1 MNIAILTSGILPVPA
16 VRGGAV
22 ETLIDSYLE
31 YNEQHKLHNIT
42 VYSVNDK
49 LIKKST
55 ALRSTVNR
63 YYYIDV
69 QSVYAKIC
77 KKLYHFIHGK
87 EYYHYTIEYYFH
99 KAIQDIKKQH
109 YDIIIFEN
117 RPAFSLKLP
126 RNINSK
132 IIYHIHNDF
141 LNAHISYAQDIYNKA
156 DRIITVSNYIAS
168 CIKTIN
174 PQDTKCVTVHNGINI
189 ESFNNTKTN
198 IDREQLGL
206 NHNDFILIFS
216 GRIIPE
222 KGIIPLI
229 QAMRLLK
236 ELTNIKLLIL
246 GSSAL
251 GDSRN
256 KTSFLEEVQRE
267 SHNLKNIIFTGFIEY
282 TKIGQYL
289 QMADVAVLPST
300 WDEPFGLTC
309 VEALAAGLPLIT
321 TKRGGIPEIADDS
334 CAILLDCNNFL
345 AQKIADAIIMLYN
358 DPEKRL
364 RMSKASLIR
373 SKSFNQDIYAQNIFQ
388 VLSNI

>member
-126 RNINSK
+126 RDANSK
-132 IIYHIHNDF
+132 IIYHIHNDL
-141 LNAHISYAQDIYNKA
+141 LNVHIPHAQAIYNKA
-156 DRIITVSNYIAS
+156 DRIITVSNYITS

-189 ESFNNTKTN
+189 ESFNNTRTCIN
-198 IDREQLGL
+198 REQLGL
-206 NHNDFILIFS
+206 SHNDFILIFC

-229 QAMRLLK
+229 QAMHRLK
-236 ELTNIKLLIL
+236 ERTNIKLLVL
-246 GSSAL
+246 GGASI

-256 KTSFLEEVQRE
+256 RTSFLEKVQRE
-267 SHNLKNIIFTGFIEY
+267 SQGLKNIIFTGFIEY

-289 QMADVAVLPST
+289 QMADVAVLPSL

-345 AQKIADAIIMLYN
+345 AQKIADAIIILYN

-373 SKSFNQDIYAQNIFQ
+373 SKSFNQDIYAQNIFK

>member
-42 VYSVNDK
+42 VYSVNDY

-69 QSVYAKIC
+69 QSVYARIC

-109 YDIIIFEN
+109 YDIIIIEN

-126 RNINSK
+126 SNIDSK

-141 LNAHISYAQDIYNKA
+141 LNVHIPHAQAIYNKA

-189 ESFNNTKTN
+189 ESFNNTKIN
-198 IDREQLGL
+198 IDRKQLGL

-289 QMADVAVLPST
+289 QMADVAVLPSL

-345 AQKIADAIIMLYN
+345 AQKIADAIIILYN